1 MTKKPG
7 ARPPARKKKK
17 TTTRRSAPKRKPRP
31 VDLWQRVLLGLTIL
45 FGVVVAAG
53 FLADRFI
60 GRPAA
65 PPRPKP
71 AQTRPAAPP
80 PPVAKVP
87 AAVKPAPSEKAPE
100 VPEPSRQ
107 PPVFEVYPK
116 TEAPPPPPPAPKPPL
131 DDLPKVAI
139 IIDDLGY
146 DQGMARKFLR
156 LDANLTAS
164 ILPHSPFADEVCE
177 MVRRQGGE
185 AMLHLPMEPDEY
197 PSVSPGSDALLK
209 DMAPD
214 ALIAQLER
222 NLDALPEAKGVNNHM
237 GSRLTRESA
246 QMRQVF
252 SVLKRRGLYFVDSRT
267 TPDTVG
273 RSTARLFKVP
283 FAERD
288 VFIDHYL
295 EKNFIRGQIKKL
307 IKRAARHGQA
317 VGIGH
322 PHPSTYEVLKQM
334 LPELKKKARLVPA
347 SQVVH
352 DWS

>member
-1 MTKKPG
+1 
-7 ARPPARKKKK
+7 
-17 TTTRRSAPKRKPRP
+17 
-31 VDLWQRVLLGLTIL
+31 
-45 FGVVVAAG
+45 
-53 FLADRFI
+53 
-60 GRPAA
+60 
-65 PPRPKP
+65 
-71 AQTRPAAPP
+71 
-80 PPVAKVP
+80 
-87 AAVKPAPSEKAPE
+87 
-100 VPEPSRQ
+100 
-107 PPVFEVYPK
+107 
-116 TEAPPPPPPAPKPPL
+116 
-131 DDLPKVAI
+131 
-139 IIDDLGY
+139 
-146 DQGMARKFLR
+146 MARKFLQ
-156 LDANLTAS
+156 LDTNLTAS
-164 ILPHSPFADEVCE
+164 ILPHSPFADDVRDI
-177 MVRRQGGE
+177 VRRQGGE

-197 PSVSPGSDALLK
+197 PTVSPGPDALLR
-209 DMAPD
+209 DMTPD
-214 ALIAQLER
+214 DLIAQLER

-288 VFIDHYL
+288 VFIDHYP
-295 EKNFIRGQIKKL
+295 ERDFIRGQIKKL
-307 IKRAARHGQA
+307 IKRAARQGQA